1 MCEADRKRYLAFLK
15 DKASLMFGAL
25 RPGDAEAGIQIVKG
39 LEDLPAKF
47 LTLRGLQMA
56 EADLFREIRS
66 EIGDK
71 AADAIEEELQ
81 RRHGM
86 KWIGEDPRRVLA
98 RILKRGRIKTHDELG
113 TALEFL
119 AGPQGEREERDRVQ
133 RMVTVAEETLGP
145 DPDERKK
152 RT

>member
-1 MCEADRKRYLAFLK
+1 MTQADRKRYFAFLR
-15 DKASLMFGAL
+15 DKFTMMLGAL
-25 RPGDAEAGIQIVKG
+25 DANQTTACLKILQELEAA
-39 LEDLPAKF
+39 PAK
-47 LTLRGLQMA
+47 LITLRGLRMV
-56 EADLFREIRS
+56 ESDFLGDIRHD
-66 EIGDK
+66 IGDK

-86 KWIGEDPRRVLA
+86 KWIGEDPRRVMV

-119 AGPQGEREERDRVQ
+119 AGPQGEPEERDRVQ